1 MSPGYDRPN
10 QQDFRRS
17 IAFNC
22 MFCHNAYPGS
32 PPADEGIFPAELP
45 EGIDCQRCHGPGSAH
60 VEAASRKA
68 PAEADSP
75 RNRQSG
81 AFVAR
86 AATRCVHAVSSG
98 NHQPPAAQ
106 CRRALRTWA
115 VRLPARPAAHRL
127 LSVLRHAHPSSAN
140 DDNFEIAHAA
150 YRLRKSKC
158 FQASQMT
165 CTTCHNPHD
174 VPRGQDAAVRYNAAC
189 RKCHAAAHAAGVPGG
204 GDCVSMPHAAP
215 AHRRRRARGDDGPL
229 HPAPQAGGRSSRR
242 AGGNRRCGLPRR
254 GRSPTI
260 RRQAPTSCT
269 RQSRRCA
276 TAPIWKAESR
286 ACARRSNA

>member
-1 MSPGYDRPN
+1 MEMRVDYVIGSGNHARSYLHRTADGHLIEMPVSWYSENGGYWAMSPGYDRPN

-22 MFCHNAYPGS
+22 MFCHNAYPDS
-32 PPADEGIFPAELP
+32 PPAGGRRIPGGELP

-60 VEAASRKA
+60 VEAAGRKA

-75 RNRQSG
+75 RNRQPG

-86 AATRCVHAVSSG
+86 AATRCVHAVSLG

-127 LSVLRHAHPSSAN
+127 LSVLRPAPHRPT

-174 VPRGQDAAVRYNAAC
+174 VPRGQAAAVRYNAAC
-189 RKCHAAAHAAGVPGG
+189 RKCHAAAHAAGALPAEAIARHAT
-204 GDCVSMPHAAP
+204 CRAAAP
-215 AHRRRRARGDDGPL
+215 MTPY
-229 HPAPQAGGRSSRR
+229 
-242 AGGNRRCGLPRR
+242 
-254 GRSPTI
+254 T
-260 RRQAPTSCT
+260 
-269 RQSRRCA
+269 
-276 TAPIWKAESR
+276 W
-286 ACARRSNA
+286 